1 MTSDPHAGCPAHCL
15 TVRFVVPKLKRWA
28 ASLSVAAALLLPALG
43 AVAQS
48 IELVNPILNGFYPDP
63 SIVKVGADYYLVNST
78 FSYFPGI
85 PVMHSRDLKNWK
97 QVGNVISRP
106 SQMNFL
112 GDRMTRGLFAP
123 AIEYHNGTYYVTCTL
138 IDHKGN
144 FVVTAKNPAGPW
156 SDPTFLPEVKGIDPS
171 LYFEGDK
178 AYVIYNSDPPDN
190 KPLYEGHRSI
200 KMMELNPRTLQTVG
214 EAKIV
219 VNGGVDISKKPVW
232 IEGPHLMKRGDWY
245 YLYAAEGGTSV
256 NHTEVVF
263 RSKAA
268 LGPFVPY
275 DKNPILSQRELPK
288 DRKDPITSAGH
299 AQFVEGPDGKT
310 YAIFLAV
317 RPYEGNF
324 YNTGRET
331 FIVPVVWKDEWPVM
345 DPGPNGVQYRY
356 QANFPE
362 VKQPG
367 ARPQSGNFGYTLTFE
382 KQLDPALLLLRT
394 VDSTSF
400 ALSKAKGLT
409 LKLKPETCAETGNPA
424 FIGKRQQHQFC
435 TAETELTFAPKAATE
450 QAGLVIF
457 QDEKHFYF
465 LGKSVDQGKPVLQL
479 YKSTPEAKRMELL
492 AQAPLKSAAG
502 GVQLRIQAQ
511 GDAYSFGF
519 SENGKAW
526 TVLKDKVD
534 GKFLSTQVA
543 GGFIGCLF
551 GMYATSSGQPTTN
564 TASFKWLKYEGN
576 DPMYRK

>member
-1 MTSDPHAGCPAHCL
+1 MN
-15 TVRFVVPKLKRWA
+15 LK
-28 ASLSVAAALLLPALG
+28 ALLLAAVASWLSPVA

-48 IELVNPILNGFYPDP
+48 IDLVNPILTGFYPDP
-63 SIVKVGADYYLVNST
+63 SIVQVGPDYYLVNST

-85 PVMHSRDLKNWK
+85 PVMHSRDLKNWR

-123 AIEYHNGTYYVTCTL
+123 AIAYHDGTYYVTCTL

-156 SDPTFLPEVKGIDPS
+156 SDPTFLPEVRGIDPS

-178 AYVIYNSDPPDN
+178 AYVTYNSDPPDN

-200 KMMELNPRTLQTVG
+200 KIIELNPQTLQTVG

-219 VNGGVDISKKPVW
+219 VNGGVDLSKKPIW
-232 IEGPHLMKRGDWY
+232 IEGPHLMKRHEWY

-263 RSKAA
+263 RSKSA

-275 DKNPILSQRELPK
+275 EKNPILSQRELPK

-299 AQFVEGPDGKT
+299 AQFVQGPDDKT

-317 RPYEGNF
+317 RPYEGNY

-345 DPGPNGVQYRY
+345 DPGPNGVQYSYRASY
-356 QANFPE
+356 PE

-367 ARPQSGNFGYTLTFE
+367 AQPQSGNFGYTLTFE
-382 KQLDPALLLLRT
+382 KQLDPALLFLRT
-394 VDSTSF
+394 VDSSSF
-400 ALSKAKGLT
+400 SLSKANGLT
-409 LKLKPETCAETGNPA
+409 LKLKPETVAETGNPS
-424 FIGKRQQHQFC
+424 FIGKRQQHLYC
-435 TAETELTFAPKAATE
+435 TTETTLNFAPKAANE
-450 QAGLVIF
+450 KAGLVIF
-457 QDEKHFYF
+457 QDEKHFYY
-465 LGKSVDQGKPVLQL
+465 LCKSVEGGKPVLQL
-479 YKSTPEAKRMELL
+479 FKSTADAKQPELL
-492 AQAPLKSAAG
+492 AQAPLRSATAS
-502 GVQLRIQAQ
+502 VQLRIKAQ
-511 GDAYSFGF
+511 GDSYSFDF
-519 SENGKAW
+519 SEGKTW

-543 GGFIGCLF
+543 GGFIGCIF
-551 GMYATSSGQPTTN
+551 GMYATSSGQPTAT
-564 TASFKWLKYEGN
+564 TASFKYLKYEGN
-576 DPMYRK
+576 DPMYKK

>member
-1 MTSDPHAGCPAHCL
+1 MKS
-15 TVRFVVPKLKRWA
+15 KLLQA
-28 ASLSVAAALLLPALG
+28 ILPTALALLPFSG
-43 AVAQS
+43 AFAQS
-48 IELVNPILNGFYPDP
+48 IELVNPILSGFYPDP
-63 SIVKVGADYYLVNST
+63 SIVKVGPDYYLVNST
-78 FSYFPGI
+78 FSYYPGI

-106 SQMNFL
+106 SQMNFM

-123 AIEYHNGTYYVTCTL
+123 AIEYHNGTYYVTCTQ

-156 SDPTFLPEVKGIDPS
+156 SDPTFLPQVRGIDPS

-190 KPLYEGHRSI
+190 KPLYDGHRSI
-200 KMMELNPRTLQTVG
+200 KIIELNPQTLQTVG

-219 VNGGVDISKKPVW
+219 VNGGVDLSKKPVW

-275 DKNPILSQRELPK
+275 EKNPILSQRELPK

-317 RPYEGNF
+317 RPYEDNF

-331 FIVPVVWKDEWPVM
+331 FIVPVDWKDEWPVM
-345 DPGPNGVQYRY
+345 NPGPNGVQYSY
-356 QANFPE
+356 KANFPE

-382 KQLDPALLLLRT
+382 KQLDPALLFLRT
-394 VDSTSF
+394 VDSASF
-400 ALSKAKGLT
+400 SLSKAKGLT
-409 LKLKPETCAETGNPA
+409 LKLKPETCAENGNPS
-424 FIGKRQQHQFC
+424 FIGKRQQHLYC
-435 TAETELTFAPKAATE
+435 TAETELTFAPKAANE
-450 QAGLVIF
+450 KAGLAIF
-457 QDEKHFYF
+457 QDEKHFYY
-465 LGKSVDQGKPVLQL
+465 LCKSVDGGKPMLQL
-479 YKSTPEAKRMELL
+479 FKSTADVKQPELL
-492 AQAPLKSAAG
+492 AQAPLKSATG

-511 GDAYSFGF
+511 ADKYSFQF

-526 TVLKDKVD
+526 TTLKDQVD

-543 GGFIGCLF
+543 GGFIGCTF

-576 DPMYRK
+576 DPMYKK

>member
-1 MTSDPHAGCPAHCL
+1 MQLLRAKPFFPIL
-15 TVRFVVPKLKRWA
+15 
-28 ASLSVAAALLLPALG
+28 AALALRSF
-43 AVAQS
+43 ALSAQS
-48 IELVNPILNGFYPDP
+48 IELVNPIMTGFYPDP
-63 SIVKVGADYYLVNST
+63 SIVKVGPDYYLVNST

-156 SDPTFLPEVKGIDPS
+156 SDPTFLPEVRGIDPS

-190 KPLYEGHRSI
+190 KPLYDGHRSI
-200 KMMELNPRTLQTVG
+200 KIIELNPQTLQTVG

-219 VNGGVDISKKPVW
+219 VNGGVDLSKKPVW
-232 IEGPHLMKRGDWY
+232 IEGPHLMKRNDWY

-263 RSKAA
+263 RSKAP

-275 DKNPILSQRELPK
+275 EKNPILSQRELPK

-331 FIVPVVWKDEWPVM
+331 FIVPVEWKDEWPVM
-345 DPGPNGVQYRY
+345 NPGPNGVQYSY
-356 QANFPE
+356 KANFPE

-367 ARPQSGNFGYTLTFE
+367 ARPQNGNFAYTLTFE
-382 KQLDPALLLLRT
+382 KQLDPALLFLRT
-394 VDSTSF
+394 VDSSSF
-400 ALSKAKGLT
+400 SLGKAKGLT
-409 LKLKPETCAETGNPA
+409 LKLKPETVAETGNPS
-424 FIGKRQQHQFC
+424 FIGKRQQHMYC
-435 TAETELTFAPKAATE
+435 TTETELTFAPKAAGE
-450 QAGLVIF
+450 KAGLVVF
-457 QDEKHFYF
+457 QDEKHFYY
-465 LGKSVDQGKPVLQL
+465 LCKSVDNGKPMLQL
-479 YKSTPEAKRMELL
+479 LKSTADAKQPELL
-492 AQAPLKSAAG
+492 AQAPLKSATAS
-502 GVQLRIQAQ
+502 VQLRIKAQ
-511 GDAYSFGF
+511 GDTYGFHF
-519 SENGKAW
+519 SENGKTW
-526 TVLKDKVD
+526 TTLKDKVD

-551 GMYATSSGQPTTN
+551 GMYATSSGQPTSN

-576 DPMYRK
+576 DPVYKK